1 MQRLRVIGYW
11 IDNDRPDL
19 PDPATLID
27 DDWDLDERRMVAS
40 YLNAGRPPG
49 VGGGCSSCRICG
61 VPNGFEDFTDGV
73 FQWPE
78 GLAHY
83 VLEHSV
89 RLPDEVVQHALGPGD
104 PGNRVGLVDATW
116 WITATT

>member
-1 MQRLRVIGYW
+1 MQRLRVVGYW
-11 IDNDRPDL
+11 VDDDRPDL

-27 DDWDLDERRMVAS
+27 VDWDVSERRIVANF
-40 YLNAGRPPG
+40 LNGGRPS
-49 VGGGCSSCRICG
+49 GGGCGCSSCRICG
-61 VPNGFEDFTDGV
+61 APNGFEDFTDGV

-89 RLPDEVVQHALGPGD
+89 RLPDEIVHHALASDD
-104 PGNRVGLVDATW
+104 PVNAVGLVDTQW